1 MAAFQR
7 YPTFLRRLAFTLLTM
22 CVIAAIIIQD
32 HTDYLPLGVF
42 NTGAATIAKISIACL
57 ALAGFVL
64 VVQLIELFSGR
75 LSKLGGLIRGLFVF
89 VIILDVLLIFG
100 DRMFVTGN
108 PAGTLGQYYELPDS
122 GDPPVILKRDYSG
135 RPFQPCFG
143 GADSTREGPR
153 VLMLGDSYTE
163 GSGSS
168 PACNYPDV
176 VERVLREKWLSNA
189 HVVRAG
195 VSGYGPVEALSL
207 LRWYHARR
215 CPINAVVYN
224 LTLQNDF
231 ADNLPGT
238 ERRVVAGIIF
248 RFPRNIFLRTFHP
261 LNTRVFRWAL
271 VLVYFGKART
281 QEMLNAVS
289 VPGGPCNL
297 DAQPLAE
304 ISPFLQSTVER
315 DFDNTRRVAS
325 AINGYEEAARAVE
338 SMRDIAGELEI
349 PFVLVI
355 FPDRLLA
362 DEELRT
368 LMGIEVPDAS
378 AQAHGF
384 AAQLGGD
391 RVFDLY
397 GQLAGRPGMY
407 RIVDTHL
414 SDVGNVVAGEYVG
427 TALADYLKSMPLR
440 PQATAQ

>member
-1 MAAFQR
+1 MAAFQQYR
-7 YPTFLRRLAFTLLTM
+7 VFARQLAFTLLTM

-32 HTDYLPLGVF
+32 HTHYLPLGVF
-42 NTGAATIAKISIACL
+42 NTGAATISKVANTCL
-57 ALAGFVL
+57 AVAGLVL
-64 VVQLIELFSGR
+64 IIQLIELFSGR

-89 VIILDVLLIFG
+89 VIILDVLLMFG
-100 DRMFVTGN
+100 DRMFVTGD
-108 PAGTLGQYYELPDS
+108 PAGKLGQYYELADS
-122 GDPPVILKRDYSG
+122 GDPPVILKKDMSGKPVQQCIGDAGSARD
-135 RPFQPCFG
+135 
-143 GADSTREGPR
+143 GPR

-168 PACNYPDV
+168 PECNYPDV

-189 HVVRAG
+189 QVVRAG

-207 LRWYHARR
+207 LRWYRARQ

-238 ERRVVAGIIF
+238 QRRVVAGIIF
-248 RFPRNIFLRTFHP
+248 RFPKNVFLRTFHP
-261 LNTRVFRWAL
+261 LNTRMFRWAL

-289 VPGGPCNL
+289 VPGGPCAL
-297 DAQPLAE
+297 DAQPLTE
-304 ISPFLQSTVER
+304 VSPFLRSTVER

-325 AINGYEEAARAVE
+325 VINGYDEAARALE
-338 SMRDIAGELEI
+338 RMRDIARSLEV

-368 LMGIEVPDAS
+368 LMGIQVPDAS

-384 AAQLGGD
+384 AMQLGAG
-391 RVFDLY
+391 RVLDLY
-397 GQLAGRPGMY
+397 GQLAGKPGMY
-407 RIVDTHL
+407 RTVDTHL
-414 SDVGNVVAGEYVG
+414 SDIGNVVAGEYVG
-427 TALADYLKSMPLR
+427 TTLADYLK
-440 PQATAQ
+440 